1 MRRDYLHFSLYSQH
15 HRVLLLGGLMFLGIL
30 VLIFRAYTL
39 QIENSGKALKV
50 QARQTLRRIRIPARR
65 GRILSSDQV
74 ILADNEPGFSLLF
87 YPGEMR
93 FNRRRKTIDYM
104 LCAAESF
111 SRAIGKDSPLTRER
125 ITLHLNTKP
134 GLPLVLFSRLSP
146 QEAARLYEEIGN
158 WRGVD
163 LESETSRC
171 YPGGRLACHLVGY
184 TGIDLAKKPQDKED
198 FFYYIPDTVGRN
210 GVEQVADL
218 VVPGTGIRGLRGT
231 PGSSLIR
238 VDHLG
243 FARNEPVEK
252 SDPVDGNHIVLTL
265 DSRAQRIAEDLLDG
279 SRGAIVVL
287 DAANGDILAAA
298 SSPGYDLAKFVP
310 VLPRAYYD
318 ALQKDPDR
326 PLIHRA
332 FQGSFTPGSIVKP
345 LVCLGYQT
353 AGLSPYDKVLCD
365 GFNEIGNAVV
375 RCAAYRRGGHGEMD
389 MMDAIKHSCNSFMIQ
404 NMLMIGKTNVCET
417 MRHAGIGR
425 KTGVEIGESAGIFPS
440 EEVKMRRFRTR
451 WNAYDSALLS
461 IGQGIIEVT
470 PLQAALF
477 AAAIANGGT
486 VWRPH
491 LIKNAVDPYGNI
503 LFTRPVVA
511 VDFLDGTPEMLK
523 VIRDGMDQVVNA
535 PGGSGR
541 RAALEG
547 LKLCGKTGSAEI
559 GKKPN
564 LRINAWFIAF
574 TTYKKRTYSIAVL
587 QENARSG
594 GSSCAPLA
602 SEFFRQYLLNAPK
615 RADEELSK
623 PDDEADPTLYL

>member
-1 MRRDYLHFSLYSQH
+1 MRRNHLRFSLYSQH
-15 HRVLLLGGLMFLGIL
+15 HRVLLLGSLMFVGVL

-39 QIENSGKALKV
+39 QIKNNDKALKI

-65 GRILSSDQV
+65 GRILSSDQM

-93 FNRRRKTIDYM
+93 FNRRQKTIDYM
-104 LCAAESF
+104 LDAAESL
-111 SRAIGKDSPLTRER
+111 SRSIGRESPLKRENVV
-125 ITLHLNTKP
+125 LHLNTKP
-134 GLPLVLFSRLSP
+134 GLPLILFSRLSQ

-158 WRGVD
+158 WQGVD

-171 YPGGRLACHLVGY
+171 YPGGRFACHLIGY
-184 TGIDLAKKPQDKED
+184 TGIDLAEKPQDKDE
-198 FFYYIPDTVGRN
+198 FFYYIPDIVGRN
-210 GVEQVADL
+210 GVEQVADR
-218 VVPGTGIRGLRGT
+218 VVPGTEIRGLRGT
-231 PGSSLIR
+231 PGSSLIQ

-243 FARNEPVEK
+243 FAHDEPIEK
-252 SDPVDGNHIVLTL
+252 QDPVDGNHIVLTI
-265 DSRAQRIAEDLLDG
+265 DSRAQRIAEDLLGD

-298 SSPGYDLAKFVP
+298 SAPGYDLAKFVP
-310 VLPRAYYD
+310 SLPRAYYD
-318 ALQKDPDR
+318 TLRKDPGH

-345 LVCLGYQT
+345 LVCLAYQT
-353 AGLSPYDKVLCD
+353 AGLSAYDQVLCD

-375 RCAAYRRGGHGEMD
+375 RCAAYRRGGHGELD
-389 MMDAIKHSCNSFMIQ
+389 MRGAIKHSCNSFMIQ
-404 NMLMIGKTNVCET
+404 NMLAIGKKPVCET

-461 IGQGIIEVT
+461 IGQGIIEIT

-486 VWRPH
+486 VWQPH
-491 LIKNAVDPYGNI
+491 LIKNAVDPYGNT
-503 LFTRPVVA
+503 LFTRTPVA
-511 VDFLDGTPEMLK
+511 VDSLNGTPGMLK

-541 RAALEG
+541 RAALDG
-547 LKLCGKTGSAEI
+547 LKIYGKTGSAEI

-574 TTYKKRTYSIAVL
+574 TTYKKRTYSIAIL

-602 SEFFRQYLLNAPK
+602 SEFFRRYLLNAPK
-615 RADEELSK
+615 RADEELLI
-623 PDDEADPTLYL
+623 PDDETDPTLYL